1 MNTQM
6 KTIKSDYVRFRIT
19 KRERQIIDLIK
30 EIDSTSVSE
39 HVRRALNYYARNAHN
54 NIFQNPKE
62 VYNES

>member
-39 HVRRALNYYARNAHN
+39 HVRRALNYYARNAQN

-62 VYNES
+62 VYNEN